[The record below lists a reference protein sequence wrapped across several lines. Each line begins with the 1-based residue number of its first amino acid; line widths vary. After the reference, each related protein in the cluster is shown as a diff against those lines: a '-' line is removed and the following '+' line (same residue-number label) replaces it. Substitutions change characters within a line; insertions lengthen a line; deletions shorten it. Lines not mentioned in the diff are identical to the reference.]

1 MSINNRQSREKL
13 VTLGTQDTGR
23 RQTKQKHKTQK
34 TKTLTNTNPC
44 KTQTPAKESLLP
56 QDTAICIQPIRS
68 IRVRHHYAQTN
79 TNNANKT

>member
-1 MSINNRQSREKL
+1 MSINNGQSREKL

-44 KTQTPAKESLLP
+44 KN
-56 QDTAICIQPIRS
+56 RG
-68 IRVRHHYAQTN
+68 
-79 TNNANKT
+79 